1 VDKDLDDVL
10 AALADPARRRVVDV
24 LRLGPRRAGELA
36 TSVAMSGPA
45 LSRHLR
51 VLRGTGLVEATGLA
65 EDARVR
71 VYRLRA
77 EPFTALRA
85 WLDQVEAFWADQLG
99 SFAEHVSEHAAEQA
113 ARQAVGHVTEHVGE
127 HGNEARE

>member
-1 VDKDLDDVL
+1 ML
-10 AALADPARRRVVDV
+10 AALAEPARRQVVDV
-24 LRLGPRRAGELA
+24 LKDGPRRAGELA
-36 TSVAMSGPA
+36 QAVAMSGPA
-45 LSRHLR
+45 MSRHLR
-51 VLRGTGLVEATGLA
+51 VLRANGLVEVDALD

-99 SFAEHVSEHAAEQA
+99 AFAEHVN
-113 ARQAVGHVTEHVGE
+113 RRGDD
-127 HGNEARE
+127 